1 MALNSESDYR
11 LLPKYLL
18 SKRAI
23 LNPKNNDHRSFGYA
37 IMFALYPNDWKLYFS
52 KPEQDKHFTH
62 IGLDKIKYPVLID
75 EIPICEEQLNTRIN
89 VFGFDD
95 ASGFKRHS
103 LYISQKFKPEEV
115 NLLYWEGRYALIKYI
130 SRLFSDV
137 RKYALSI

>member
-1 MALNSESDYR
+1 
-11 LLPKYLL
+11 
-18 SKRAI
+18 
-23 LNPKNNDHRSFGYA
+23 
-37 IMFALYPNDWKLYFS
+37 MFALYPNDWKLYFS
-52 KPEQDKHFTH
+52 KPEQDKHFNH
-62 IGLDKIKYPVLID
+62 IGLNKIKYPVLLD

-115 NLLYWEGRYALIKYI
+115 NLLFWEGRYALIKYI